1 MALDRGKLTNVV
13 QVAAGTTVGIITCES
28 NKKVYVKSII
38 AHHAGAGIATGTAQV
53 YFCPTGVTSSYTN
66 QIFDVDINA
75 GETVLIEP
83 SYPLVLGATGESV
96 QVGSGNFVGLAATD
110 INFIITGDKEA

>member
-13 QVAAGTTVGIITCES
+13 QVAAGTTVGIITCDS

-53 YFCPTGVTSSYTN
+53 YFCPTGVTSSFTN
-66 QIFDVDINA
+66 QIFDVDVYA
-75 GETVLIEP
+75 GETVLLEP
-83 SYPLVLGATGESV
+83 SYPLVLDATDESI
-96 QVGSGNFVGLAATD
+96 QVGTGSTI
-110 INFIITGDKEA
+110 INFLITGDKEA

>member
-66 QIFDVDINA
+66 QIFDIDVVA
-75 GETVLIEP
+75 GETILLEP
-83 SYPLVLGATGESV
+83 SYPLVLSATGESI
-96 QVGSGNFVGLAATD
+96 QVGTGNISGAASTA

>member
-13 QVAAGTTVGIITCES
+13 QVAAGTTVGIITCDS

-53 YFCPTGVTSSYTN
+53 YFCPTGVTSSVTN
-66 QIFDVDINA
+66 QIFDVDVYA
-75 GETVLIEP
+75 GETVLLEP
-83 SYPLVLGATGESV
+83 SYPLVLDATDESI
-96 QVGSGNFVGLAATD
+96 QVGTGSTI
-110 INFIITGDKEA
+110 INFLITGDKEA

>member
-38 AHHAGAGIATGTAQV
+38 AHHAGTGIASATAQV

-66 QIFDVDINA
+66 RIFDLDISS
-75 GETVLIEP
+75 GETVLVEP
-83 SYPLVLGATGESV
+83 SYPLVLGATGESI
-96 QVGSGNFVGLAATD
+96 QVGTGTSE

>member
-38 AHHAGAGIATGTAQV
+38 AHHAGTGIASATAQV

-66 QIFDVDINA
+66 RIFDLDISS
-75 GETVLIEP
+75 GETVLVEP
-83 SYPLVLGATGESV
+83 SYPLVLGATGESI
-96 QVGSGNFVGLAATD
+96 QVGAGTSE